1 MLPAST
7 EATTDKVS
15 FIGGFKNGQTV
26 SQIIDA
32 ISTVSRRMPDTSKY
46 TKTYTLV
53 LDPPGTPL
61 VANDQQ
67 TPAPETE
74 VVMEECRIQ

>member
-7 EATTDKVS
+7 EVTTNKVS
-15 FIGGFKNGQTV
+15 FSGGFKNGQMV

-53 LDPPGTPL
+53 LDPPGTPP
-61 VANDQQ
+61 VAKDQQ
-67 TPAPETE
+67 TPAPDAED
-74 VVMEECRIQ
+74 VLEE